1 MYHLHYDS
9 SRKDIS
15 MYRMSNVNDL
25 QLILL
30 KWAGTLLCLIGIA
43 LTSFNIFP
51 ANIVFGLIGSGLWTV
66 AGLLQKDAPLVLVEA
81 VATVLYLFGIILYII
96 NALTTWG
103 II

>member
-1 MYHLHYDS
+1 MPNKHS
-9 SRKDIS
+9 
-15 MYRMSNVNDL
+15 V
-25 QLILL
+25 LL
-30 KWAGTLLCLIGIA
+30 VKWLGTTLCLIGIG

-66 AGLLQKDAPLVLVEA
+66 AGILQNDAPLVLVEA
-81 VATVLYLFGIILYII
+81 VATVLYFFGIILYII